1 MTALIPFS
9 LTECLAPK
17 DVSELLDASNEDRRP
32 VADLVTLAVR
42 EMLER
47 RRVAKSAEQAA
58 KPMAA

>member
-9 LTECLAPK
+9 LTECLPPK
-17 DVSELLDASNEDRRP
+17 DVSDLLDASNEDRRP

-47 RRVAKSAEQAA
+47 RRMAKSAEQAA